1 MGASLAEVLAL
12 PSFRAA
18 NTQVLVG
25 DVDRVQV
32 RWVHSS
38 EVFEMGALLAGGEVL
53 LTSGLGLHGRTAD
66 HLAAYVEQLADVG
79 IAALAM
85 ELGRTFFAVP
95 EPMLEVARRRGLPVL
110 VFHKVVPF
118 ERMVEDFHELLVR
131 RKVAAGSGTGDG
143 GDAGWRALTQVVIEG
158 HGLRALLDEV
168 SRLAGCPVELRDPE
182 GQTVERSRIASVA
195 DDGEVAVP
203 VRGAAGPLGTL
214 RLLGAESADRLRI
227 AEVAGHAVSL
237 ELGRGSGAGHRPGPA
252 QSLVSD
258 LVAGVVVSRA
268 DVLRRLAA
276 LGWPPQ
282 EGRHIVVAALEVD
295 AAVPLTD
302 AVAAAEEALLDDGRG
317 DPAVVV
323 GISGGHVVVVHR
335 GGRRAVPAQ
344 VRDELTAARDRLA
357 QRLPG
362 RLLLGATTPVAD
374 PGDLAAA
381 VGRAR
386 QVLRTARRYGRREGV
401 VMERDVAAH
410 RLVSSAIDPELMRG
424 FVQEQ
429 IGPLIDHD
437 REHRS
442 ELLRTLDAYLACS
455 LSKAR
460 TADLLGLRRQSLYDR
475 LARIE
480 RLLGVSLDEP
490 DHRTGLDLALLGW
503 RMRTGLDPQV
513 GFGG

>member
-1 MGASLAEVLAL
+1 MGATLAEVLAL

-18 NTQVLVG
+18 RTEVLHG
-25 DVDRVQV
+25 DVEGVQV

-53 LTSGLGLHGRTAD
+53 LTSGLGLHGRTGE
-66 HLAAYVEQLADVG
+66 HLASYVDQLADVG
-79 IAALAM
+79 VAALGL

-95 EPMLEVARRRGLPVL
+95 DSMLDAARRRGLPLL

-131 RKVAAGSGTGDG
+131 RKVAGAGGG

-168 SRLAGCPVELRDPE
+168 SRLAGCAVELRDPD
-182 GQTVERSRIASVA
+182 GQTLERSRIASVA
-195 DDGEVAVP
+195 EDAELLTA
-203 VRGAAGPLGTL
+203 VRGPAGPLGTL
-214 RLLGAESADRLRI
+214 RLLGAESAERLRVV
-227 AEVAGHAVSL
+227 EVAAHAVAL
-237 ELGRGSGAGHRPGPA
+237 ELGRGSGAGPRPGPA
-252 QSLVSD
+252 QSLVAD
-258 LVAGVVVSRA
+258 LVAGNAATRA
-268 DVLRRLAA
+268 EVLRRLAA
-276 LGWPPQ
+276 LGWPPL
-282 EGRHIVVAALEVD
+282 EGRHLVVAALEVD
-295 AAVPLTD
+295 PSVPLTD
-302 AVAAAEEALLDDGRG
+302 AVAATEEALLDEGRG
-317 DPAVVV
+317 DPGVLV
-323 GISGGHVVVVHR
+323 GTSGGHVVVVHR
-335 GGRRAVPAQ
+335 GARRAVPGR
-344 VRDELTAARDRLA
+344 VRDELGLACERLTR
-357 QRLPG
+357 RLPG
-362 RLLLGATTPVAD
+362 RLLVGAASPVAD

-386 QVLRTARRYGRREGV
+386 QVLRTARRSGRREGV

-410 RLVSSAIDPELMRG
+410 RLIGSAVDPEVVRA

-460 TADLLGLRRQSLYDR
+460 AAALLGVRRQSLYDR

-490 DHRTGLDLALLGW
+490 DHRTGLGLALLGW

>member
-1 MGASLAEVLAL
+1 MGATLAEVLAL

-18 NTQVLVG
+18 STEVLHG
-25 DVDRVQV
+25 DPERVQV

-53 LTSGLGLHGRTAD
+53 LTTGLGLHGRTAD
-66 HLAAYVEQLADVG
+66 HLASYVDQLADAGV
-79 IAALAM
+79 AALAL

-95 EPMLEVARRRGLPVL
+95 EPILAAARRRGLALLAFPAM
-110 VFHKVVPF
+110 VPF

-131 RKVAAGSGTGDG
+131 RRVAAGGDA

-168 SRLAGCPVELRDPE
+168 SRLAGCAVELRDAD

-195 DDGEVAVP
+195 DEDGIATP
-203 VRGAAGPLGTL
+203 VRGPAGPLGTL
-214 RLLGAESADRLRI
+214 RLLGAEGADRLRL
-227 AEVAGHAVSL
+227 AEVAAHAVAL

-258 LVAGVVVSRA
+258 LVAGVVVART
-268 DVLRRLAA
+268 DVLHRLAA
-276 LGWPPQ
+276 LGWPPP
-282 EGRHIVVAALEVD
+282 EGRHLVVAAVEVD

-302 AVAAAEEALLDDGRG
+302 AVAATEAALLDDGRG
-317 DPAVVV
+317 DPAVLV
-323 GISGGHVVVVHR
+323 GVTGGHVVVVHR
-335 GGRRAVPAQ
+335 GGRRPVPAQ
-344 VRDELTAARDRLA
+344 VRDELTGARERIAA
-357 QRLPG
+357 RLPG
-362 RLLLGATTPVAD
+362 RILVAAATPVAD

-386 QVLRTARRYGRREGV
+386 QVLRTARRYGHRDGV

-410 RLVSSAIDPELMRG
+410 RLVTASVDPEAMRG

-429 IGPLIDHD
+429 VGPLIDHD

-460 TADLLGLRRQSLYDR
+460 TAALLGIRRQSLYDR
-475 LARIE
+475 LTRIE

-490 DHRTGLDLALLGW
+490 DHRTGLGIALLGW

>member
-1 MGASLAEVLAL
+1 MGATLAEVLAL

-18 NTQVLVG
+18 STEVVHG
-25 DVDRVQV
+25 DVERVQV

-53 LTSGLGLHGRTAD
+53 LTTGLGLHGRTAD
-66 HLAAYVEQLADVG
+66 HLAAYVDQLADAGV
-79 IAALAM
+79 AALAL

-95 EPMLEVARRRGLPVL
+95 EPMLAAARRRDLALLAFPTM
-110 VFHKVVPF
+110 VPF

-131 RKVAAGSGTGDG
+131 RRVSSGGDA

-158 HGLRALLDEV
+158 RGLRALLDEV
-168 SRLAGCPVELRDPE
+168 SRLAGCAVELRDPE
-182 GQTVERSRIASVA
+182 GQTVERSRIASVSEEA
-195 DDGEVAVP
+195 GVSTP
-203 VRGAAGPLGTL
+203 VRGPAGPAGTL
-214 RLLGAESADRLRI
+214 RLLGEESTDRLRL
-227 AEVAGHAVSL
+227 AEVAAHAVAL

-258 LVAGVVVSRA
+258 LTAGVVVSRA
-268 DVLRRLAA
+268 DVLHRLAA
-276 LGWPPQ
+276 LGWPPL
-282 EGRHIVVAALEVD
+282 EGRHLVVAAVEVD

-302 AVAAAEEALLDDGRG
+302 AVAATEAVFHEDERG
-317 DPAVVV
+317 DPAVLV

-335 GGRRAVPAQ
+335 GGRRPVPAQ
-344 VRDELTAARDRLA
+344 VRDELEAAHDRLA
-357 QRLPG
+357 ERLPG
-362 RLLLGATTPVAD
+362 RVLVAATTPVAD
-374 PGDLAAA
+374 AGDLAAA

-386 QVLRTARRYGRREGV
+386 QVLRTARRYGRRDGV

-410 RLVSSAIDPELMRG
+410 RLVTSAVDPAVMRA
-424 FVQEQ
+424 FVREQ
-429 IGPLIDHD
+429 IGPLVDHD

-460 TADLLGLRRQSLYDR
+460 TAELLGIRRQSLYDR
-475 LARIE
+475 LTRIE

-490 DHRTGLDLALLGW
+490 DHRTGLGIALLGW